1 MEARHDSSI
10 ENIVWSPSENRLTF
24 TLDVPAFRSGVMSIL
39 LPLEHSTTHLLGVD
53 VNGKTAEFTAHTL
66 GAQRYAWL
74 EVGEGENVFEASY
87 G

>member
-1 MEARHDSSI
+1 MAAYE
-10 ENIVWSPSENRLTF
+10 TQGF
-24 TLDVPAFRSGVMSIL
+24 KLDNSGKRVVVDPVMSIL